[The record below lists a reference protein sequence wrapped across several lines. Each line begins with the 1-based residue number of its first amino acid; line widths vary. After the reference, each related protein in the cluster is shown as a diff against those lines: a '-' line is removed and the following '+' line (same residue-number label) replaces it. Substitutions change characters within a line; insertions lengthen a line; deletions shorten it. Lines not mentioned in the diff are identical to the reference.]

1 MGTETTSPHLYVA
14 LSPHGYGHAAI
25 TTPVLNRLRTRF
37 PSLRLTI
44 ETNVP
49 RQWLTERLTGPFDE
63 IPTRDFGMV
72 MHSATQVDANRS
84 HAAYLA
90 LHADWPAAVTSE
102 ANRLRALRPDAMLA
116 NIPHL
121 ALAAAARAG
130 IPAVALCS
138 LNWAGIYRA
147 YCGDRPGADR
157 VLAQM
162 EEAYGS
168 ARTFL
173 RTLPAMPMPCV
184 LHARDIGPIVRR
196 GCNRRDEVRRF
207 LGVSAETRVG
217 LLAFGGIDPALA
229 LDAWPHHPGWVW
241 MAGLPQT
248 LPSRPDMVRTETLPW
263 PFIDLLYSSDVVL
276 TKPGYGTFTEAACAG
291 VAVLHSCRN
300 GWPEA
305 PPLSQWLREHT
316 RALIVP
322 GERLRGGAFAPEL
335 EAVLTLPQP
344 TPPQPTGID
353 QATDTV
359 AALLPET

>member
-1 MGTETTSPHLYVA
+1 MGTETASPHLYVA

-72 MHSATQVDANRS
+72 MHSATRVDANRS

-90 LHADWPAAVTSE
+90 LHADWPETVTSE

-147 YCGDRPGADR
+147 YCGDQPGADR

-184 LHARDIGPIVRR
+184 LHARDIGPIVRH

-207 LGVSAETRVG
+207 LGVSAETRLG

-229 LDAWPHHPGWVW
+229 LDAWPRHPGWVW

-305 PPLSQWLREHT
+305 PPLSQWLREHA

-322 GERLRGGAFAPEL
+322 EERLRVGAFAPEL

-344 TPPQPTGID
+344 TPPQPTGI
-353 QATDTV
+353 
-359 AALLPET
+359 